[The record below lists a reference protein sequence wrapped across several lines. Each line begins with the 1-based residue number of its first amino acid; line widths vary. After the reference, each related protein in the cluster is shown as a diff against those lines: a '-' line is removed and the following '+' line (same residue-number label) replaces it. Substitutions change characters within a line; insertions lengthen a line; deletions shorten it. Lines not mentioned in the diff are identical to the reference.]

1 MKYNCFLSFQLE
13 PPVPVYMN
21 FMFFNVTNPEEMKN
35 FGDKPIVN
43 EIGPYVY
50 REVRIKK
57 HVTEVDRELLHYATY
72 MEYHFDA
79 QKSEERGCTFRGSP
93 CSSEDKINVINPILL
108 AAGGL
113 LSDLPDDL
121 TVK

>member
-1 MKYNCFLSFQLE
+1 ME

-21 FMFFNVTNPEEMKN
+21 FMFFNVTNPDDMKN
-35 FGDKPIVN
+35 GSKPIVN

-50 REVRIKK
+50 KEVRKK
-57 HVTEVDRELLHYATY
+57 QHVTEVDRELLHYATY
-72 MEYHFDA
+72 MEYHFDS
-79 QKSEERGCTFRGSP
+79 QKSSESGCTFRGSP
-93 CSSEDKINVINPILL
+93 CSDEDKINVINPILL
-108 AAGGL
+108 AAGGM